1 MTITELKTC
10 GKRYFDKDSIRLWG
24 SKIESAPNSENIFIE
39 SIDSFDRKH
48 RIYKV
53 AVVTAD
59 RDIESLMEIDDETF
73 WDSLHTAQKYRKD
86 ITAKIRDI
94 KQRSQQSVTEIR
106 LISCENNTVELSV
119 SLSDGSSEKMV
130 VKYERVD

>member
-10 GKRYFDKDSIRLWG
+10 GKHYFDEDSIRFWG

-53 AVVTAD
+53 AVVTSD

-106 LISCENNTVELSV
+106 LISCENNTAELSV